1 MKKILGIIILSFL
14 FSGSAFAK
22 IVHLENCYNDNNKDI
37 KFFQANLDKGSWKV
51 RAKKGMTFVSTSG
64 QISSEYTSSSNEIRQ
79 GKGVISSTNLN
90 FYNLLKKKF
99 RRDEMKQLVGFYE
112 VDIPKKRVSVFLN
125 LVDADK
131 KLTANQVKVVQK
143 TLGIS
148 SNTWNKYEYYI
159 FDYDCRDYWVSGF
172 EAPKKIESVTTGA
185 NNKLLE
191 SKKICEDLGFKANTE
206 KFADCTLKMMSM
218 QFESTNKTASTSG
231 GTTQEIIVKH
241 KQDYDVWDA
250 LLDVSNILLSDGNNS
265 SSSSSNSNTRCVI
278 GKTNPMFG
286 TTTMNCN

>member
-1 MKKILGIIILSFL
+1 YLKTSTRPVHREMNLLYNVLMKKIIGILVLGFFL
-14 FSGSAFAK
+14 NGNSFAK
-22 IVHLENCYNDNNKDI
+22 IVHLENCYNNNQKDI

-51 RAKKGMTFVSTSG
+51 RAKKGMTFISTSG
-64 QISSEYTSSSNEIRQ
+64 QISSEHTSSSNEIRQ
-79 GKGVISSTNLN
+79 GKGVISSTDLN
-90 FYNLLKKKF
+90 FYNLLKKQF

-172 EAPKKIESVTTGA
+172 KAPKKIESVTTG
-185 NNKLLE
+185 
-191 SKKICEDLGFKANTE
+191 
-206 KFADCTLKMMSM
+206 
-218 QFESTNKTASTSG
+218 
-231 GTTQEIIVKH
+231 
-241 KQDYDVWDA
+241 
-250 LLDVSNILLSDGNNS
+250 
-265 SSSSSNSNTRCVI
+265 
-278 GKTNPMFG
+278 
-286 TTTMNCN
+286 